1 MRFFHKNPAP
11 VLSYLEQE
19 HAPILMLDWER
30 EPKVGG
36 FAMLPTTV
44 RRRAA
49 NPARP
54 VDASEVAFIAGHG
67 KGPRHA
73 VTVLQFYFH
82 VNSTAVGRP
91 MPLTDAVEFVESE
104 AADTEFLL
112 AGHPDGGLVSV
123 SKVRQ
128 PFQEGL
134 DPISWW
140 GQ

>member
-1 MRFFHKNPAP
+1 MRFFHKDPAA
-11 VLSYLEQE
+11 VLAYLEQQ
-19 HAPILMLDWER
+19 HCPILMLDWDR

-36 FAMLPTTV
+36 FVMLPTTV

-49 NPARP
+49 NPAKP
-54 VDASEVAFIAGHG
+54 VDVNEVAFFAGRG
-67 KGPRHA
+67 DGPKHA

-91 MPLTDAVEFVESE
+91 MPVMDAVEFVEAFGAE
-104 AADTEFLL
+104 TEFLL

-123 SKVRQ
+123 SRVRQ
-128 PFQEGL
+128 PFQDGL
-134 DPISWW
+134 APITWW

>member
-11 VLSYLEQE
+11 VLAYLEQE
-19 HAPILMLDWER
+19 HLPILMLDWER

-36 FAMLPTTV
+36 FALLPTTI

-49 NPARP
+49 NPAQP
-54 VDASEVAFIAGHG
+54 VDVGQVAFIAGHG
-67 KGPRHA
+67 NGPRHA

-82 VNSTAVGRP
+82 VNSSAVGRP
-91 MPLTDAVEFVESE
+91 MPLTDAVEFVEGEGSE
-104 AADTEFLL
+104 IEFLL

-123 SKVRQ
+123 SRLQQ
-128 PFQEGL
+128 PFQQGL
-134 DPISWW
+134 EPITWW